1 MRSTSMYFNTTVLLM
16 LLWCHTEDV
25 EEGQSVSGVVED
37 TIQMKL
43 TSDATVDLEG
53 ELRHCAGVKI

>member
-1 MRSTSMYFNTTVLLM
+1 MYFNTTVLLM